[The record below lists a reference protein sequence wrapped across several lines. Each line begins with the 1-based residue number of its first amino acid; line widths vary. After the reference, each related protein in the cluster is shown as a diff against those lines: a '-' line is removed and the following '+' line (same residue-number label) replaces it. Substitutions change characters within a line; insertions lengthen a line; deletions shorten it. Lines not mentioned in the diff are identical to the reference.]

1 MIFRIR
7 IILDV
12 EADVLRDIE
21 IEAKCT
27 LKNLHEAITKS
38 FGFLGNELAS
48 FYESDKDWKQGKELP
63 LFSIDD
69 NATMENVKLDKI
81 FIGPQ
86 KRLIYVYDF
95 LNMWTFYVEL
105 KESGE
110 IIPGVNY
117 PNLIHSQ
124 GDVPE
129 NPPEKK
135 FQTDGDLLFDDSQEN
150 KEDTNLDYD
159 EDTFY

>member
-69 NATMENVKLDKI
+69 NATMENVKLDQI
-81 FIGPQ
+81 FIGSQ

-150 KEDTNLDYD
+150 EEDTNLDYD

>member
-27 LKNLHEAITKS
+27 LKNLHQAITKS

-69 NATMENVKLDKI
+69 NATMENVKLDQI
-81 FIGPQ
+81 FIGSQ

-150 KEDTNLDYD
+150 EEDTNLDYD

>member
-38 FGFLGNELAS
+38 FGFLGNALAS

-69 NATMENVKLDKI
+69 NATMENVKLDQI
-81 FIGPQ
+81 FIGSQ

-150 KEDTNLDYD
+150 EEDTNLDYD

>member
-69 NATMENVKLDKI
+69 NATMEDVKLDQI
-81 FIGPQ
+81 FIGSQ

-150 KEDTNLDYD
+150 EEDTNLDYD